1 MTSEGKNGDVVP
13 DAQMGSGKDRTNSVL
28 GFVVFLV
35 LLAGLVLL
43 LEGLFPSDLPHASD
57 PNFIDAIFSN
67 KAVVWAARILLV
79 SASVVLAVG
88 GVFIVVSTVVRMRK
102 GDWLKRAG
110 PFEVSE
116 TAVLELEDQI
126 EFWRNAALDGR
137 EEVAELRELLES
149 SNELIEQMQ
158 LALDDG

>member
-1 MTSEGKNGDVVP
+1 M
-13 DAQMGSGKDRTNSVL
+13 
-28 GFVVFLV
+28 
-35 LLAGLVLL
+35 
-43 LEGLFPSDLPHASD
+43 
-57 PNFIDAIFSN
+57 
-67 KAVVWAARILLV
+67 LV